1 MRCLLALILSAGCG
15 PDKDAGS
22 GGSTTY
28 IADYHGLEEGAS
40 WAYRD
45 DGNTDDSPVQSEILR
60 ARHLGEGLVDFRR
73 GSRWAD
79 GRTEAV
85 LDYQLGAEFRLQAWE
100 IAGLQGEAELPL
112 GTDQPEHGQMVEAD
126 GWKCETSTRGVGMTY
141 YGIFE
146 DVIQYDCTG
155 DAGPAG
161 SFIFAL
167 GVGLVHFESKDYT
180 LDLVAPW

>member
-1 MRCLLALILSAGCG
+1 VRCLLVLIIGAGCG
-15 PDKDAGS
+15 SDKDAGTV
-22 GGSTTY
+22 GSTTF
-28 IADYHGLEEGAS
+28 IADYHGLSTDAS

-45 DGNTDDSPVQSEILR
+45 DGNTVDSPVESEIVR
-60 ARHLGEGLVDFRR
+60 ARHLGDGVVDFRR

-85 LDYQLGAEFRLQAWE
+85 LDYALDAEFILQAWD
-100 IAGLQGEAELPL
+100 IAGLEGEAELPL
-112 GTDQPEHGQMVEAD
+112 GSDQPEHGQSVSAD
-126 GWKCETSTRGVGMTY
+126 GWKCKTATRGVGTTY
-141 YGIFE
+141 YGVFE
-146 DVIQYDCTG
+146 DVVQYDCSG

-167 GVGLVHFESKDYT
+167 DVGLVHFQIGDYT